1 METATRFADQ
11 PATFPPAAPS
21 DTSSGRTLS
30 VTATYAL
37 SEDGRKVALLEGR
50 DGRAV
55 QSVTLQV
62 PASRLHLVSVDREGV
77 ARLRLRPRFELDA
90 DERVQRVDAA
100 PVYDVPPTVEELF
113 RAAARNHELE
123 AAFHASRQSA
133 VDKRLEGERDLRLR
147 AAEAF
152 MADKAARAVPH
163 PPPTARSCTLVT
175 PQGRL
180 RFDVRSDVGLAK
192 DLPLEANRR
201 FRADQRARAEKNKA
215 DRAAQLAVHE
225 EKKRFIAA
233 WIAEHG
239 TAEQRERHAA
249 GLLPMAEA
257 IEAITDEAFA
267 ALASKPR
274 YELDGADRIR
284 KAMPDPKTTVIRP
297 GALLVQSED
306 AQTATAEQFALAR
319 DIRALVP
326 DASVVLR
333 RHRIS
338 LVTQGAAP
346 PAVAFGL
353 LVTQRIGPLLLR
365 RELAASGHSG

>member
-11 PATFPPAAPS
+11 PATFSPAAPP
-21 DTSSGRTLS
+21 DASSARTLT
-30 VTATYAL
+30 VTATYVL
-37 SEDGRKVALLEGR
+37 SEDGRKAALLEGR

-55 QSVTLQV
+55 QSVRLQV

-77 ARLRLRPRFELDA
+77 ARLRLRPRFEPDA

-100 PVYDVPPTVEELF
+100 PVFDVPPTADELF

-123 AAFHASRQSA
+123 AAYHASRQSVA
-133 VDKRLEGERDLRLR
+133 DKRLEGERDLRLG

-152 MADKAARAVPH
+152 MADKTARAVPH
-163 PPPTARSCTLVT
+163 PPPTARSCALIT

-192 DLPLEANRR
+192 EVPPEAHRR
-201 FRADQRARAEKNKA
+201 FRADQRARAEKNRT

-233 WIAEHG
+233 WVAEHG
-239 TAEQRERHAA
+239 TDEQRERHAA

-274 YELDGADRIR
+274 YVLDGADRLRRSI
-284 KAMPDPKTTVIRP
+284 P
-297 GALLVQSED
+297 GCDVEAIDSTALRVQSED
-306 AQTATAEQFALAR
+306 AQTATAEQFALVR
-319 DIRALVP
+319 EIQSLVP
-326 DASVVLR
+326 ATSVVLR
-333 RHRIS
+333 RHRIA
-338 LVTQGAAP
+338 VAVGA
-346 PAVAFGL
+346 PALAVVAFGV
-353 LVTQRIGPLLLR
+353 LVSQKLGVLLLR
-365 RELAASGHSG
+365 REFASPD

>member
-11 PATFPPAAPS
+11 PATFPPAAPPE
-21 DTSSGRTLS
+21 TSTARTLT
-30 VTATYAL
+30 VTATYVL
-37 SEDGRKVALLEGR
+37 SEDGRKAALLEGR

-113 RAAARNHELE
+113 RAAARHHELE
-123 AAFHASRQSA
+123 AAFHASRQSV
-133 VDKRLEGERDLRLR
+133 VDKRLEGERDVRLR

-163 PPPTARSCTLVT
+163 PPPTARSCVLVT
-175 PQGRL
+175 TQGRL

-192 DLPLEANRR
+192 DVPAEAHRR
-201 FRADQRARAEKNKA
+201 FRADQRARAEKNRA

-225 EKKRFIAA
+225 EKERFIAA

-239 TAEQRERHAA
+239 TDEQRERYAA

-257 IEAITDEAFA
+257 VESVTAHVFSRLRPLPEYSRDGV
-267 ALASKPR
+267 LRLQKL
-274 YELDGADRIR
+274 LDG
-284 KAMPDPKTTVIRP
+284 DPK
-297 GALLVQSED
+297 LVGVRLAPADLRIVSEI
-306 AQTATAEQFALAR
+306 AKTATAGQYLLAR
-319 DIRALVP
+319 QAQEAVP
-326 DASVVLR
+326 EATVVLR
-333 RHRIS
+333 RHKIELRGRPGAPS
-338 LVTQGAAP
+338 ALVIG
-346 PAVAFGL
+346 VL
-353 LVTQRIGPLLLR
+353 LSVQLGPLLLR
-365 RELAASGHSG
+365 HELACPD